1 VATLPASNS
10 FAGGTA
16 GVAITAANSG
26 GASGTAF
33 DSLIGGG
40 TGPPTYDATH
50 PMHGTLS
57 LMCNFT
63 GTAGTSQLTW
73 TGLNQA
79 VLWCRFY
86 ILFAGFP
93 DIACRHL
100 EIMDSGPAQSC
111 ALVINTVGKLG
122 WRGSANTAISSTTST
137 TILSPLT
144 QYRVECAATPGAGTG
159 TAEWRLFVGDSTTAI
174 ETNTQT
180 GLAFTAGN
188 FASVRWGADTGP
200 TTYQFWLDDPAVDAI
215 GYPGPTTIPYP
226 AIQTWPG
233 APLGAH
239 WYGTTWNPI

>member
-10 FAGGTA
+10 FDGTA

-26 GASGTAF
+26 WPSGTAF

-40 TGPPTYDATH
+40 TGAPTFDGTH
-50 PMHGTLS
+50 PMHGALS
-57 LMCNFT
+57 MMLNYV

-73 TGLNQA
+73 TGLNNA
-79 VLWCRFY
+79 ALWGRFY
-86 ILFAGFP
+86 ILFAAFP

-122 WRGSANTAISSTTST
+122 WRGSANTAIASTTST
-137 TILSPLT
+137 TVLSALT
-144 QYRVECAATPGAGTG
+144 QYRVEWTATPGAGTG
-159 TAEWRLFVGDSTTAI
+159 TAEWRLFAGDSTTAI
-174 ETNTQT
+174 ETNAQT

-200 TTYQFWLDDPAVDAI
+200 TTYQFWMDDVQANAT
-215 GYPGPTTIPYP
+215 GF
-226 AIQTWPG
+226 PG
-233 APLGAH
+233 ASTQP
-239 WYGTTWNPI
+239 GTPGTVMTSGMSY